1 MPPAIRD
8 EQELD
13 KKSIDLRLVARLLG
27 FLGPYWPW
35 VVSALLLI
43 LAASLAR
50 QAGPVLTKIAVDEH
64 IVPGDLNGLG
74 TLVLLFT
81 ALLVAQ
87 FVIGYA
93 QSWITSMV
101 GQWTMRDVRLNI
113 FTRLQRLPLK
123 FFDRTPIGRLMARNT
138 SDVDALNEFF
148 TFGAVSLVTE
158 SVTIAS
164 ILFYIFFYLDVE
176 LGLLTC
182 AFMPLAIAATLW
194 LQNRTYQAFRHAR
207 TRFARFSADLQETL
221 SGMEVVKLFNCEPRS
236 ARRFNQGTDDYLDA
250 RLVRTLYHSAYFPF
264 MELCGAGLMAL
275 VLWYGVGQVLREEIA
290 WGVLVAMLQ
299 YVPRFFMPI
308 RNLAEEYATVQVAM
322 ASSERIFE
330 LIDAEPE
337 PAGGPVRRERIAG
350 GIEFRNVWFAY
361 EGDGPQ
367 GGQGGEWVL
376 RDLSFRAEPGQCLAL
391 VGATGSGKTTIIS
404 LLCRFYEVQRGQILV
419 DGIDIRE
426 WNVEALRRRFGLV
439 QQEVF
444 LFAGD
449 IASNIRLGA
458 PGLSDEAVAEVARY
472 VNADRFVDLLPDTY
486 GHDVQERG
494 GALSAGQRQLLSLAR
509 ALAADPDIL
518 VLDEATAHVDT
529 ETEGWIQE
537 AVEKLMRDR
546 TSIVIAHRLSTI
558 RNADKILVLHRGRLR
573 EEGVHK
579 ELLARDGIYARLH
592 QLQYDFA
599 LQ

>member
-1 MPPAIRD
+1 MPPTIRD
-8 EQELD
+8 EQEID
-13 KKSIDLRLVARLLG
+13 KKSIDLRLMARLLG
-27 FLGPYWPW
+27 FLRPYLPW
-35 VVSALLLI
+35 AVSTLVLI

-64 IVPGDLNGLG
+64 IVPGDLDGLG
-74 TLVLLFT
+74 TLVLLFA

-113 FTRLQRLPLK
+113 FTCLQRLPLK

-148 TFGAVSLVTE
+148 TYGAVSLVTE
-158 SVTIAS
+158 TVTIAS
-164 ILFYIFFYLDVE
+164 ILFYIFYYLDVE

-182 AFMPLAIAATLW
+182 AFLPVAFAATMW
-194 LQNRTYQAFRHAR
+194 LQNRTYQAFRQAR

-221 SGMEVVKLFNCEPRS
+221 SGIEVVKLFNCEPRS
-236 ARRFNQGTDDYLDA
+236 TRRFNEGTDEYLDA

-264 MELCGAGLMAL
+264 MELCGAALIAL

-308 RNLAEEYATVQVAM
+308 RNLAEEYATVQMAM

-337 PAGGPVRRERIAG
+337 PVGGPVCRERVAG
-350 GIEFRNVWFAY
+350 AIEFRHVWFAY
-361 EGDGPQ
+361 EGE
-367 GGQGGEWVL
+367 EWVL
-376 RDLSFRAEPGQCLAL
+376 RDVSFCVEPGQSLAL

-404 LLCRFYEVQRGQILV
+404 LLCRFYEIQRGQILV

-439 QQEVF
+439 QQDVF

-449 IASNIRLGA
+449 IASNIRFGA
-458 PGLSDEAVAEVARY
+458 PDLSDQPSPKQPATST
-472 VNADRFVDLLPDTY
+472 PT
-486 GHDVQERG
+486 
-494 GALSAGQRQLLSLAR
+494 ALSTACPTPISTRYKS
-509 ALAADPDIL
+509 AAHPCL
-518 VLDEATAHVDT
+518 PVSASFCPSPAP
-529 ETEGWIQE
+529 
-537 AVEKLMRDR
+537 
-546 TSIVIAHRLSTI
+546 
-558 RNADKILVLHRGRLR
+558 
-573 EEGVHK
+573 
-579 ELLARDGIYARLH
+579 
-592 QLQYDFA
+592 
-599 LQ
+599 

>member
-8 EQELD
+8 EREID
-13 KKSIDLRLVARLLG
+13 RKSIDPRLVARLLG
-27 FLGPYWPW
+27 FLRPYWPW
-35 VVSALLLI
+35 AVSTLLLI

-50 QAGPVLTKIAVDEH
+50 QAGPVLTKIAVDDH
-64 IVPGDLNGLG
+64 ILPGDLDGLEN
-74 TLVLLFT
+74 LVLLFA
-81 ALLVAQ
+81 ALLAAQ

-93 QSWITSMV
+93 QSWITSMM
-101 GQWTMRDVRLNI
+101 GQWAMRDVRLGI
-113 FTRLQRLPLK
+113 FTCLQRLPLR

-138 SDVDALNEFF
+138 SDVDALNQFF

-158 SVTIAS
+158 TVTVAS
-164 ILFYIFFYLDVE
+164 ILFYIFFYLDAE
-176 LGLLTC
+176 LGFLTC
-182 AFMPLAIAATLW
+182 AFLPLAFGATMW
-194 LQNRTYQAFRHAR
+194 LQNRTFHAFRQAR

-236 ARRFNQGTDDYLDA
+236 ARRFNEGTDEYLDA

-264 MELCGAGLMAL
+264 MELCGAALIAL

-330 LIDAEPE
+330 LMDAEPE
-337 PAGGPVRRERIAG
+337 PDGGPVSRDRIAG
-350 GIEFRNVWFAY
+350 AVEFRNVWFAY
-361 EGDGPQ
+361 EEE
-367 GGQGGEWVL
+367 EWVL
-376 RDLSFRAEPGQCLAL
+376 RDLSFRAEPGQSLAL
-391 VGATGSGKTTIIS
+391 VGATGSGKTTIVS
-404 LLCRFYEVQRGQILV
+404 LLCRFYEIQRGRILV
-419 DGIDIRE
+419 DGVDIRE

-449 IASNIRLGA
+449 IAGNIRFGA
-458 PGLSDEAVAEVARY
+458 PGLPDEAVAQVARY
-472 VNADRFVDLLPDTY
+472 VNADRFIERLPDTY

-494 GALSAGQRQLLSLAR
+494 GALSAGQRQLLSFAR

-537 AVEKLMRDR
+537 AVEKLMRNR

-558 RNADKILVLHRGRLR
+558 RGADKILVLHRGRLR
-573 EEGVHK
+573 EEGCHE

-592 QLQYDFA
+592 QLQYSELLA
-599 LQ
+599 

>member
-1 MPPAIRD
+1 MPPTIRD
-8 EQELD
+8 EQEID
-13 KKSIDLRLVARLLG
+13 KKSIDLRLMARLLG
-27 FLGPYWPW
+27 FLRPYWPW
-35 VVSALLLI
+35 AASTLLLI

-64 IVPGDLNGLG
+64 IVPGDLDGLG
-74 TLVLLFT
+74 ELVLLFA

-87 FVIGYA
+87 FAIGYA

-113 FTRLQRLPLK
+113 FTCLQRLPLK

-148 TFGAVSLVTE
+148 TYGAVSLVTE
-158 SVTIAS
+158 AVTIAS

-176 LGLLTC
+176 LGLITC
-182 AFMPLAIAATLW
+182 AFLPVAFAATLW
-194 LQNRTYQAFRHAR
+194 LQNRTFQAFRQAR

-221 SGMEVVKLFNCEPRS
+221 SGIEVVKLFNCEPRS
-236 ARRFNQGTDDYLDA
+236 ARRFNEGTDEYLDA

-264 MELCGAGLMAL
+264 MELCGAALMAL

-330 LIDAEPE
+330 LMDAEPE
-337 PAGGPVRRERIAG
+337 PVGGSVRHERVVGA
-350 GIEFRNVWFAY
+350 IEFRHVWFAY
-361 EGDGPQ
+361 EEE
-367 GGQGGEWVL
+367 EWVL
-376 RDLSFRAEPGQCLAL
+376 RDVSFCAEPGQSLAL

-404 LLCRFYEVQRGQILV
+404 LLCRFYEIQRGQILV

-426 WNVEALRRRFGLV
+426 WDVEALRRRFGLV
-439 QQEVF
+439 QQDVF

-449 IASNIRLGA
+449 IASNIRFGA
-458 PGLSDEAVAEVARY
+458 PELSDAAVAQTARY
-472 VNADRFVDLLPDTY
+472 VNADRFIDRLPDTY
-486 GHDVQERG
+486 QHDVQERG
-494 GALSAGQRQLLSLAR
+494 ASLSAGQRQLLSLAR

-518 VLDEATAHVDT
+518 VLDEATAHIDT

-558 RNADKILVLHRGRLR
+558 RSADKILVLHRGQLR
-573 EEGVHK
+573 EEGRHE
-579 ELLARDGIYARLH
+579 ELLAQDGIYARLH
-592 QLQYDFA
+592 QLQYNEA
-599 LQ
+599 LA

>member
-1 MPPAIRD
+1 MPAAIRD

-27 FLGPYWPW
+27 FLRPYWPW
-35 VVSALLLI
+35 VASALLLI

-64 IVPGDLNGLG
+64 LVPGDLNGLG

-101 GQWTMRDVRLNI
+101 GQWTMRDLRLNI

-158 SVTIAS
+158 AVTIAS

-176 LGLLTC
+176 LGLLTI
-182 AFMPLAIAATLW
+182 AFLPLAIAATLW

-337 PAGGPVRRERIAG
+337 PVGGPVCRERIAG
-350 GIEFRNVWFAY
+350 DIEFRHVWFAY
-361 EGDGPQ
+361 EGDGTQ
-367 GGQGGEWVL
+367 EGRSGEWVL
-376 RDLSFRAEPGQCLAL
+376 RDVSFRAEPGQSLAL
-391 VGATGSGKTTIIS
+391 VGATGSGKTTIVS
-404 LLCRFYEVQRGQILV
+404 LLCRFYELQRGRILV
-419 DGIDIRE
+419 DGVDIRE

-439 QQEVF
+439 QQDVF

-472 VNADRFVDLLPDTY
+472 VNADRFVERLPGTY

-494 GALSAGQRQLLSLAR
+494 AALSAGQRQLLSLAR

-529 ETEGWIQE
+529 ETEGWVQE

-573 EEGVHK
+573 EEGVHQ

-592 QLQYDFA
+592 QLQYNFP

>member
-1 MPPAIRD
+1 
-8 EQELD
+8 
-13 KKSIDLRLVARLLG
+13 
-27 FLGPYWPW
+27 
-35 VVSALLLI
+35 
-43 LAASLAR
+43 
-50 QAGPVLTKIAVDEH
+50 
-64 IVPGDLNGLG
+64 
-74 TLVLLFT
+74 
-81 ALLVAQ
+81 
-87 FVIGYA
+87 
-93 QSWITSMV
+93 
-101 GQWTMRDVRLNI
+101 
-113 FTRLQRLPLK
+113 
-123 FFDRTPIGRLMARNT
+123 
-138 SDVDALNEFF
+138 
-148 TFGAVSLVTE
+148 
-158 SVTIAS
+158 
-164 ILFYIFFYLDVE
+164 
-176 LGLLTC
+176 
-182 AFMPLAIAATLW
+182 
-194 LQNRTYQAFRHAR
+194 
-207 TRFARFSADLQETL
+207 
-221 SGMEVVKLFNCEPRS
+221 
-236 ARRFNQGTDDYLDA
+236 
-250 RLVRTLYHSAYFPF
+250 
-264 MELCGAGLMAL
+264 
-275 VLWYGVGQVLREEIA
+275 
-290 WGVLVAMLQ
+290 
-299 YVPRFFMPI
+299 MPI

-337 PAGGPVRRERIAG
+337 PVGGPVRRERIAG

-367 GGQGGEWVL
+367 GGHGGEWVL
-376 RDLSFRAEPGQCLAL
+376 RDLSFRADPGQCLAL

-404 LLCRFYEVQRGQILV
+404 LLCRFYEIQRGQILV

>member
-8 EQELD
+8 EREIDQ
-13 KKSIDLRLVARLLG
+13 KSMDLRLLARLLG
-27 FLGPYWPW
+27 FLRPYWHW
-35 VVSALLLI
+35 AALTLLLI

-64 IVPGDLNGLG
+64 IVPGDLEGLG
-74 TLVLLFT
+74 SLVLLFA
-81 ALLVAQ
+81 ALLLGQ
-87 FVIGYA
+87 FAIGYA
-93 QSWITSMV
+93 QSWITGMV

-113 FTRLQRLPLK
+113 FTCLQGLPLR

-158 SVTIAS
+158 TITIAS

-182 AFMPLAIAATLW
+182 AFLPAAFAATLW

-221 SGMEVVKLFNCEPRS
+221 SGIEVVKLFNCEPRS
-236 ARRFNQGTDDYLDA
+236 ARRFNQGTGEYLDA
-250 RLVRTLYHSAYFPF
+250 RLVRTRYHSAYFPF
-264 MELCGAGLMAL
+264 MELCGAALIAL
-275 VLWYGVGQVLREEIA
+275 VLWYGVGQVMREEIA

-299 YVPRFFMPI
+299 YVPRFFIPI

-330 LIDAEPE
+330 LLDGEPE
-337 PAGGPVRRERIAG
+337 PTGGPVRRDRIAG
-350 GIEFRNVWFAY
+350 AVEFRRVWFAY
-361 EGDGPQ
+361 EGE
-367 GGQGGEWVL
+367 EWVL
-376 RDLSFRAEPGQCLAL
+376 RDVSFRAEPGQSLAL
-391 VGATGSGKTTIIS
+391 VGATGSGKTTIVS
-404 LLCRFYEVQRGQILV
+404 LLCRFYEIQRGQILV
-419 DGIDIRE
+419 DGIDISE

-439 QQEVF
+439 QQDVF
-444 LFAGD
+444 LFAGG
-449 IASNIRLGA
+449 IADNIRFGA
-458 PGLSDEAVAEVARY
+458 PGLSDAAVARAARY
-472 VNADRFVDLLPDTY
+472 VNADRFIEQLPDTY
-486 GHDVQERG
+486 RHEVQERG

-573 EEGVHK
+573 EEGRHE

-592 QLQYDFA
+592 QLQYNEA
-599 LQ
+599 LA

>member
-1 MPPAIRD
+1 MPAAIRD

-35 VVSALLLI
+35 VASALLLI

-74 TLVLLFT
+74 TLVLFFT

-164 ILFYIFFYLDVE
+164 ILFYIFVYLDVE

-367 GGQGGEWVL
+367 GGHGGEWVL

-404 LLCRFYEVQRGQILV
+404 LLCRFYEIQRGQILV

-573 EEGVHK
+573 EEGVHQ
-579 ELLARDGIYARLH
+579 ELLAQDGIYARLH
-592 QLQYDFA
+592 QLQYDLA

>member
-8 EQELD
+8 EREID
-13 KKSIDLRLVARLLG
+13 RRSIDPRLVARLLG
-27 FLGPYWPW
+27 FLRPYLPW
-35 VVSALLLI
+35 VVWTLALI

-64 IVPGDLNGLG
+64 IVPGDLEGLG
-74 TLVLLFT
+74 TLVLLFA

-87 FVIGYA
+87 FAVGYA

-113 FTRLQRLPLK
+113 FTCLQGLPLR

-164 ILFYIFFYLDVE
+164 ILFYIFVYLDVE

-207 TRFARFSADLQETL
+207 TRFARFSADLQEPL

-236 ARRFNQGTDDYLDA
+236 ARRFNRGTDEYLDA

-264 MELCGAGLMAL
+264 MELCGAALIAL
-275 VLWYGVGQVLREEIA
+275 VLWYGVGEVLREEIP

-299 YVPRFFMPI
+299 YVPRFFMPV

-330 LIDAEPE
+330 LMDAEPE
-337 PAGGPVRRERIAG
+337 PAGGPVRRERVDGA
-350 GIEFRNVWFAY
+350 IEFRNVWFAY
-361 EGDGPQ
+361 EGE
-367 GGQGGEWVL
+367 EWVL
-376 RDLSFRAEPGQCLAL
+376 RDLSFRAGPGQSLAL
-391 VGATGSGKTTIIS
+391 VGATGSGKTTIVS
-404 LLCRFYEVQRGQILV
+404 LLCRFYEIQRGRILV

-439 QQEVF
+439 QQDVF

-449 IASNIRLGA
+449 IAGNIRFGA
-458 PGLSDEAVAEVARY
+458 PGLPDEAVAQAARY
-472 VNADRFVDLLPDTY
+472 VNADRFIERLPDSY
-486 GHDVQERG
+486 RHEVQERG
-494 GALSAGQRQLLSLAR
+494 AALSSGQRQLLSFAR

-558 RNADKILVLHRGRLR
+558 RSAEKILVLHRGRLR
-573 EEGVHK
+573 EEGRHE

-592 QLQYDFA
+592 QLQYSETLA
-599 LQ
+599 